1 MLSAI
6 LLLESQGEGRE
17 SAMKAVLMVGYT
29 SDGISNQEQTIWLSW
44 STDGG
49 FRGSDDLAAKPGL
62 SNTTEYG
69 NGEFPFRTRQ
79 D

>member
-29 SDGISNQEQTIWLSW
+29 SHGISNQEQTKWLSG

-49 FRGSDDLAAKPGL
+49 CRGSDLATKPGL
-62 SNTTEYG
+62 SNNTENG
-69 NGEFPFRTRQ
+69 TGEFPFPTRQ
-79 D
+79 A